1 MQDGVFDVD
10 ALRAITAMDDDDDDE
25 DGECDEGDEGGEGVA
40 PMTGGQTRMGATFID
55 PKASAE
61 QIVKAFIELFKKV
74 FNL

>member
-25 DGECDEGDEGGEGVA
+25 DDECHEGDEGGEGVA
-40 PMTGGQTRMGATFID
+40 PTTGGQTRMGATFID